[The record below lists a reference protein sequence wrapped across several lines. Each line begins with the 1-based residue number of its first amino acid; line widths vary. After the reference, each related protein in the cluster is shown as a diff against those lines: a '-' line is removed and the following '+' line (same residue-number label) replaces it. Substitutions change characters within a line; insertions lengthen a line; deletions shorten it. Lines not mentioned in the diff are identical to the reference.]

1 MDAKQREAIGLKK
14 FSIISPV
21 INGQVD
27 SNIEYFSKVASEPIE
42 MPGIGARRYAAKT
55 LQGWL
60 AEYRRYG
67 LEGLVKEYR
76 SDKGQSRKIDAELGG
91 KIIEAKLQSPGMP
104 VTVLYERL
112 IADGVIDPTAISR
125 PTLYRYIED
134 MNIKGAFT
142 EQADEKEARRFSHE
156 HVGDLYQA
164 DVLYG
169 PHIKIGGKTLPTYLH
184 MIIDDCSRY
193 PMYSQFYLSQNFET
207 LRHCFKEAVL
217 RRGVPRLLYTD
228 NGKIYRSQQF
238 EFICA
243 SLGCTLLHSQP
254 FVPQGRGKVE
264 RVFKTVRMRFLS
276 GLDPSGISSLD
287 ELNMRYFKW
296 LEEDYVRKS
305 HGALGGMSPHDVLMS
320 QLKYLK
326 LITDRSLLDEAF
338 LYRIS
343 RKIQHDATVQINN
356 ILYET
361 DPTLAGRRLELRY
374 EPDWIGD
381 DTKLL
386 PIFHDGKKIGD
397 AKMVRFHDNARAKRK
412 FPGNRRNHE
421 KSKPADKPH
430 NTISFINMM
439 EDGQTGGNPV
449 V

>member
-27 SNIEYFSKVASEPIE
+27 SNIEYFSKVASEPID
-42 MPGIGARRYAAKT
+42 MPVLGIRRYAVKT
-55 LQGWL
+55 LQSWL
-60 AEYRRYG
+60 ADYRRYG
-67 LEGLVKEYR
+67 LDGLVREYR
-76 SDKGQSRKIDAELGG
+76 SDKGKSRKISAELSD
-91 KIIEAKLQSPGMP
+91 KIIEARKASPGMP

-112 IADGVIDPTAISR
+112 ISDGVIDPGAISR

-134 MNIKGAFT
+134 MNIKGIFKD
-142 EQADEKEARRFSHE
+142 QADEKEVRRFNYE

-169 PHIKIGGKTLPTYLH
+169 PQIKIGGKNLTTYLH

-193 PMYSQFYLSQNFET
+193 PVYSQFYLSQNFET

-217 RRGVPRLLYTD
+217 RRGVPRLMYTD

-264 RVFKTVRMRFLS
+264 RMFRTVRMRFLS
-276 GLDPSGISSLD
+276 GLDPSSIGSLD

-296 LEEDYVRKS
+296 LEEDYVRKGHS
-305 HGALGGMSPHDVLMS
+305 SLGNMSPHDVLMS
-320 QLKYLK
+320 QVGHLR
-326 LITDRSLLDEAF
+326 LITDRVLLDEAF

-343 RKIQHDATVQINN
+343 RKIQHDATVQIDN

-361 DPTLAGRRLELRY
+361 DQAFAGQRMELRY

-381 DTKLL
+381 ETKAL
-386 PIFHDGKKIGD
+386 PIFQDGRKIGD

-412 FPGNRRNHE
+412 FPGNRRDHG
-421 KSKPADKPH
+421 KTQPAAGSH
-430 NTISFINMM
+430 NTISFSSMM
-439 EDGQTGGNPV
+439 KDGQEGSTDV
-449 V
+449 